1 MLGGAG
7 RTPSLQRHIGTKGQ
21 DRPTPASGSSEAREM
36 PESTKPSSPM
46 FFKKQDLL
54 READEG
60 GGGPVTSKSSSKSSG
75 NSPPNPTWV
84 SPEPGSSLAGSPSS
98 PHGPRALEGA
108 GPWAGGSDEDPYP
121 RPWELGHRASRVG
134 EFKESDDWSPLLL
147 LLRWALE
154 QDSEGDAGDSCS
166 STLG

>member
-7 RTPSLQRHIGTKGQ
+7 RTPSLQRHIGTEGQ
-21 DRPTPASGSSEAREM
+21 ERPKPASGSSEAREM

-54 READEG
+54 REMDEG

-75 NSPPNPTWV
+75 DSPPNPTCF

-98 PHGPRALEGA
+98 PHGPGALEGA
-108 GPWAGGSDEDPYP
+108 GPWAFAAPP
-121 RPWELGHRASRVG
+121 AQLGAGPPSLG
-134 EFKESDDWSPLLL
+134 QLLA
-147 LLRWALE
+147 RGKCQE
-154 QDSEGDAGDSCS
+154 QDAASVHEAPWPWLLACGVGPV
-166 STLG
+166 

>member
-7 RTPSLQRHIGTKGQ
+7 RTPSLQRHIGIEGQ
-21 DRPTPASGSSEAREM
+21 ERPKPASGSSEAREM

-54 READEG
+54 REMDEG

-75 NSPPNPTWV
+75 DSPPNPTCF

-98 PHGPRALEGA
+98 PHGPGALEGA
-108 GPWAGGSDEDPYP
+108 GPWAGGSDEDPHP
-121 RPWELGHRASRVG
+121 RPWELGYRASRVG

-147 LLRWALE
+147 LLR
-154 QDSEGDAGDSCS
+154 
-166 STLG
+166 